1 MWDWYNRPGGIK
13 SVPTWKVAMVLVAAG
28 IVSTVVIWLLYALLA
43 PVLFRPVR

>member
-1 MWDWYNRPGGIK
+1 
-13 SVPTWKVAMVLVAAG
+13 MVLIAAG

>member
-1 MWDWYNRPGGIK
+1 
-13 SVPTWKVAMVLVAAG
+13 MVLVAAG